1 MIGESAVVIGS
12 SLYVFYSFFE
22 LKQCAGYIL
31 FHVVRE
37 YHSSGVLFLLGA
49 QKRIS

>member
-31 FHVVRE
+31 FHAVCE
-37 YHSSGVLFLLGA
+37 YIDANPSSTVEFSDLF
-49 QKRIS
+49 R